1 MVLNIIK
8 NITINTLKYKYHLQK
23 LKENGSSFSIAGNII
38 KSNDRS
44 HNYYVPLRRYNYKQQ
59 SNEIS
64 NPENTFFFF
73 IRFNGLL
80 FFWI

>member
-38 KSNDRS
+38 KSNDLKS
-44 HNYYVPLRRYNYKQQ
+44 KFG
-59 SNEIS
+59 SEI
-64 NPENTFFFF
+64 NTSV
-73 IRFNGLL
+73 ISGILEILLGLSA
-80 FFWI
+80 FSSVTNIVAQVI